1 MEHARIYPLRTN
13 SHTIHTFHTLTHSH
27 AVTEPVSEAVLAP
40 LIHLL
45 LSSDVDVQ
53 KASSLALS
61 NLALNGPRA

>member
-1 MEHARIYPLRTN
+1 MSL
-13 SHTIHTFHTLTHSH
+13 LTHTTPSH
-27 AVTEPVSEAVLAP
+27 SPAVTEPVSEAVLAP
-40 LIHLL
+40 VIHLL